1 MTIDGIGPVD
11 PLSKLNRASRSQRSA
26 PASNGDAVHVSSE
39 ARNMSEIYRITE
51 EVRLSPD
58 VRQERIDE
66 VRAKLQDPNYIN
78 DTILNATAENIMKAF
93 GLS

>member
-1 MTIDGIGPVD
+1 MTIDSIGPVD
-11 PLSKLNRASRSQRSA
+11 PLSKINRSSRSPKTA
-26 PASNGDAVHVSSE
+26 PASRGDAVQLSSE

-58 VRQERIDE
+58 VRQDRIDE
-66 VRAKLQDPNYIN
+66 IKAKLLDPNYIN